1 MPFKSEKQ
9 RRYLWAKHPEIARK
23 WEKEYGSKVKES
35 IIDRI
40 DLYLIEQENPFKDV
54 RNQIEDEN
62 PKPEEELNLS
72 PENMQKV
79 IYIAKLLDKK
89 NEIPVMKRAISKVF
103 AERPLAE
110 KERML
115 VKELVNK
122 FFSPD
127 KATFMRLM
135 KKF

>member
-122 FFSPD
+122 FFSSD